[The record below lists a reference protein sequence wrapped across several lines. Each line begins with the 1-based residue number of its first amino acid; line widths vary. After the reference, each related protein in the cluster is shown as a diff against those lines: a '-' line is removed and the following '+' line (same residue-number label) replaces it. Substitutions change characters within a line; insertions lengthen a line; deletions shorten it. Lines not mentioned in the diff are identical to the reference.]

1 MFLSFAGTYI
11 VPTKC
16 LGIFF
21 GKFSDKE
28 NEGKGWERNI
38 SVRTLAWTSGQL
50 YGQAWAVGPG
60 AWAWAARDD
69 VWHVV
74 RTGLVR

>member
-11 VPTKC
+11 VQ
-16 LGIFF
+16 GIFF
-21 GKFSDKE
+21 GIFLDKE

-50 YGQAWAVGPG
+50 YGHGRLSRLGCGPG
-60 AWAWAARDD
+60 AWEMMCGTWYVWA
-69 VWHVV
+69 
-74 RTGLVR
+74 LML